1 MNLLQKTSCRFP
13 TSQARRIRS
22 NIPGLVLFVGVLLCR
37 GGFVS
42 HAALVT
48 SNYAVQRWEA
58 EAGLPQNTVT
68 AVVQT
73 QDSYLWLG
81 TYSGLARFDG
91 VRFTVFDDSTTPG
104 LASSRVTSLFEA
116 KDGTL
121 WIGHETG
128 GLTRYRDGRFEPV
141 EIKAN
146 WPGGKI
152 QDLATDTAG
161 DLWVMNAAGLL
172 ARVRDGLVLSP
183 EVGLTLS
190 LVTMTRSAQGTI
202 WITRA
207 GRVSELKEGKLTPL
221 GFSEMSNNTS
231 VLGAGAGQDGA
242 LWIIGDG
249 RIRKWSGN
257 AWAEDRGVSP
267 WGNVPVFKLI
277 ETGKGILVLANS
289 VQGCCF
295 VFPGNSV
302 TPIQFDRANGFVS
315 DWVISLCEDK
325 EGNIWTGT
333 GGGGLAV
340 IRRASFQTIAPPD
353 QWQGRVVLSVCASRD
368 RSLWIGTEGAGLY
381 QFYEDRWT
389 NFASTAGIQNPYVW
403 SVAEDSRDGLWI
415 GTWNSGLLL
424 RRGEYFDRVDGLQ
437 GAIPHMTAV
446 LCSERGGLWVGTGN
460 GLMRYEGGKST
471 WFSRKEKSGENDVRA
486 VVEDNDGTV
495 WFGMSG
501 GGLGRLKLD
510 GSMQYFR
517 RADGLASDY
526 ISCLRLEDDGTL
538 WIGTLGG
545 GLTRLKNGQFSI
557 INWKQGLPN
566 GFICHIE
573 DDGRGFYWMSSHSGI
588 MRANK
593 AQLNR
598 CADGTL
604 SEIYCRTF
612 GIADGLPTLKC
623 SDGLQPAGCK
633 TVDGRL
639 WFSTSRGLVTVNPRE
654 VESNPLPPPVI
665 IERLRLD
672 DEMLTFEKGVEQSV
686 KIPPGRHRFEFRYT
700 GLSFVGSEKM
710 RFKHRLTGLDKEWVS
725 AGTARTANYSYVPP
739 GDYQFEVI
747 ACNNDGVW
755 NEVGDRV
762 AFTVLPFFWQTMLFR
777 VMAGG
782 CGVVLAGGIVWFY
795 MRRRMHRKLER
806 LEHQRVVE
814 NERARIAK
822 DIHDD
827 LGATLTR
834 ITMLSDPVRSDLEE
848 PAHAAGNI
856 SQIHSSARELT
867 RSMDEIVWAI
877 NPHHDT
883 LDSLVTYLEK
893 FAQDFLGMAGVR
905 CRLDLP
911 LDFPALPLTAEARH
925 NLYLSF
931 KEALHNVIKHS
942 GATEVSVVVT
952 VNPADFTIMVK
963 DNGHGFLMDANGKTI
978 SRDAARLASGNGLA
992 NMRRRLEAIGG
1003 RCDIQSSPG
1012 LGAKV
1017 IFAVKIA
1024 EPLR

>member
-1 MNLLQKTSCRFP
+1 MNLPPRTSCRFP
-13 TSQARRIRS
+13 AHHVQRTFCS
-22 NIPGLVLFVGVLLCR
+22 IPSATLLLGVLLW
-37 GGFVS
+37 GGSFIP
-42 HAALVT
+42 HAALAS
-48 SNYAVQRWEA
+48 SNYAVQSWDA

-73 QDSYLWLG
+73 RDSYLWIG

-91 VRFTVFDDSTTPG
+91 VRFTVFNDSTTPG
-104 LASSRVTSLFEA
+104 LESSRVTSLFEA

-128 GLTRYRDGRFEPV
+128 GLTRYRAGRFESV
-141 EIKAN
+141 ELKAN
-146 WPGGKI
+146 WSGGRI
-152 QDLATDTAG
+152 HDLATDAAG

-183 EVGLTLS
+183 EAGLALN

-221 GFSEMSNNTS
+221 NFNEMSNNTT
-231 VLGAGAGQDGA
+231 VLGAGAGRDGT

-257 AWAEDRGVSP
+257 AWTEDRGASP
-267 WGNVPVFKLI
+267 WGNLPVFRLI
-277 ETGKGILVLANS
+277 ETGKGILVLANA
-289 VQGCCF
+289 VQGCSF
-295 VFPGNSV
+295 VFPGNSMA
-302 TPIQFDRANGFVS
+302 PIRFDRANGFVS
-315 DWVISLCEDK
+315 DWVIALCEDK

-333 GGGGLAV
+333 GGGGVAV

-389 NFASTAGIQNPYVW
+389 NFASQAGIQSPYVW
-403 SVAEDSRDGLWI
+403 SVAEDSRDGLWL

-424 RRGEYFDRVDGLQ
+424 RRGEYFDRVDGLL
-437 GAIPHMTAV
+437 GEVPHMTAV

-471 WFSRKEKSGENDVRA
+471 WFGRQEKPGENDVRA

-526 ISCLRLEDDGTL
+526 IGCLRLEDDGTL

-545 GLTRLKNGQFSI
+545 GLTRLKDGRFNN
-557 INWKQGLPN
+557 INWKHGLPN
-566 GFICHIE
+566 DFICHIE
-573 DDGRGFYWMSSHSGI
+573 DDGRGFFWMSSHAGI
-588 MRANK
+588 MRVNK
-593 AQLNR
+593 AELNR

-654 VESNPLPPPVI
+654 VESNLLPPPVL

-672 DEMLTFEKGVEQSV
+672 DDTITFEKGVTQPV
-686 KIPPGRHRFEFRYT
+686 KISPGRHRFEFRYT
-700 GLSFVGSEKM
+700 GLSFLGSEKM
-710 RFKHRLTGLDKEWVS
+710 RFKHRLNGLDKEWVS
-725 AGTARTANYSYVPP
+725 AGSARAANYSYVPP
-739 GDYQFEVI
+739 GDYQFEVS

-762 AFTVLPFFWQTMLFR
+762 AFTVLPYFWQTLWFR
-777 VMAGG
+777 GLVGG
-782 CGVVLAGGIVWFY
+782 FAVAAAGGIVWFET
-795 MRRRMHRKLER
+795 RRRMRRKLEK
-806 LEHQRVVE
+806 LEHQRAVE

-827 LGATLTR
+827 LGSTLTR
-834 ITMLSDPVRSDLEE
+834 ITMLSDPLRSELEE

-856 SQIHSSARELT
+856 SQIHNSARELT

-883 LDSLVTYLEK
+883 LDGLVTYLER
-893 FAQDFLGMAGVR
+893 FAQDFLGTAGVR

-931 KEALHNVIKHS
+931 KEALNNVIKHS
-942 GATEVSVVVT
+942 GATEVRIVVT
-952 VNPADFTIMVK
+952 VNRADFNITVK
-963 DNGHGFLMDANGKTI
+963 DNGHGFVLGANGKTV
-978 SRDAARLASGNGLA
+978 SLESPRFASGNGLA

-1003 RCDIQSSPG
+1003 HCDIQSSPG
-1012 LGAKV
+1012 LGTKV
-1017 IFAVKIA
+1017 TFRVNIA
-1024 EPLR
+1024 ETPR